1 MPRQSSAQ
9 RSLPWQTGEIIPS
22 IVEQERFLSELWE
35 GELRP
40 FLLHFVSDLVKT
52 LCILAALYVFW
63 EAIAL
68 LRFRGYPD
76 GLCQRLE
83 KTHFAFM
90 WIALCIT
97 SGNFVLKQAFAIWRK
112 KP

>member
-1 MPRQSSAQ
+1 MVGQKSFSSQ
-9 RSLPWQTGEIIPS
+9 
-22 IVEQERFLSELWE
+22 LWE
-35 GELRP
+35 GELKAW
-40 FLLHFVSDLVKT
+40 FLHFVADLVKT
-52 LCILAALYVFW
+52 LCILAALYIFW

-76 GLCQRLE
+76 SLCQMLE

-90 WIALCIT
+90 WTALCVT
-97 SGNFVLKQAFAIWRK
+97 SGNFVAKQAIAIWRK